1 MKKYIIH
8 LAGITM
14 VMLLIASCKKEN
26 SESGTKAVFSY
37 VADGYKVNFTN
48 FSNDAT
54 EFLWDFN
61 DGTGVTS
68 TSRSPQHIFKKKGD
82 FLVSLTAKKG
92 EITSVFKD
100 TVSIIG
106 PNIKIDG
113 DLSDWEYVDYTFT
126 NEEGKGG
133 SLSGVKTF
141 ANSTDL
147 FFYLEGTSAMSM
159 TIMQVYLNTDNN
171 TATGYSS
178 WQYPGGSGSEY
189 MLEGSPAGG
198 WGQLSKH
205 TGPPADF
212 GGFSSVATF
221 TEAINL
227 SAIKSVQG
235 KNVIEFSIKKSNVAN
250 LGTSLNFAIIEL
262 TSGWSQAGSMP
273 FNLEPTAKFANF
285 PL

>member
-14 VMLLIASCKKEN
+14 VMLLIASCKKEK

-54 EFLWDFN
+54 EFLWEFN
-61 DGTGVTS
+61 DGTNETS
-68 TSRSPQHIFKKKGD
+68 TSRSPQHIFKSKGD

-92 EITSVFKD
+92 GVTSVFKD
-100 TVSIIG
+100 TVTIVG
-106 PNIKIDG
+106 PNIKVDA
-113 DLSDWEYVDYTFT
+113 DFSDWEYVEYTYV
-126 NEEGKGG
+126 NDEGKGG
-133 SLSGVKTF
+133 NILGIKTF

-147 FFYLEGTSAMSM
+147 FFLLEGTPALSM
-159 TIMQVYLNTDNN
+159 TIMQIYLNTDNN
-171 TATGYSS
+171 AATGYSS

-189 MLEGSPAGG
+189 LLEGSPAGG

-205 TGPPADF
+205 SGPPADF
-212 GGFSSVATF
+212 GGFASIAEFS
-221 TEAINL
+221 EAITL
-227 SAIKSVQG
+227 SAIKTAGG
-235 KNVIEFSIKKSNVAN
+235 KNLFEFSMKKSNLGT

-262 TSGWSQAGSMP
+262 TSGWSQAGSLP
-273 FNLEPTAKFANF
+273 FNQEPTAKFANF